1 MSVHTFR
8 AQQFLPISLEKA
20 WDFFSSP
27 KNLSVITPPEMNFVI
42 TSEALAEKTYA
53 GQIISYR
60 VSPLPGFRTSWVTEI
75 THVNAPHFFVDEQRK
90 GPYVMWHHQHH
101 FEAVEGGVMMTD
113 IVNYEAPLGV
123 LGDMMNK
130 LVIQKKIK
138 SIFDYRTKKLESLFG
153 KIA

>member
-1 MSVHTFR
+1 MSVHTYR
-8 AQQFLPISLEKA
+8 TQQFLPISLEKA

-113 IVNYEAPLGV
+113 IVNYEAPLGI
-123 LGDMMNK
+123 LGDVMNK
-130 LVIQKKIK
+130 LVIKKKIK

-153 KIA
+153 K